1 MSLMINDEQKN
12 ISIRFHIAPTLYKRF
27 YTALKKKGIKVNDRI
42 RQLIAEDTDKQEQN
56 NP

>member
-1 MSLMINDEQKN
+1 MTNEEQKN

-42 RQLIAEDTDKQEQN
+42 RQLIAEDTDKQELTQN
-56 NP
+56 